1 MSDDATGEKSGLETH
16 ALNRRNILLG
26 GTTLAAAS
34 ALGTAA
40 RVQIAQAQQPS
51 ASGRPP
57 NIVVIMGDDI
67 GWFNTLDDPKSSRGA
82 RCTRRRY

>member
-1 MSDDATGEKSGLETH
+1 MASSLP
-16 ALNRRNILLG
+16 
-26 GTTLAAAS
+26 AAA
-34 ALGTAA
+34 
-40 RVQIAQAQQPS
+40 QQS
-51 ASGRPP
+51 QRP